1 VDQSLALRIAGAA
14 MELSIALQSTQVMI
28 ANDQA
33 GPELQESLRRAQE
46 LTQRLSE
53 AVESME
59 DGEQKRNALA
69 MAERLCG
76 QLESL
81 EKDVAGSRPT

>member
-14 MELSIALQSTQVMI
+14 MELSIALRSTQLMV

-33 GPELQESLRRAQE
+33 GPELQESLHRAQE
-46 LTQRLSE
+46 LTQRLSD

-59 DGEQKRNALA
+59 DGEQKRQALA

-81 EKDVAGSRPT
+81 EKDVGRSQPM